1 MTSLPR
7 WRAGLVALTTI
18 SWLASCSTE
27 LRLHRAGEGDA
38 SGPGYQ
44 APYVGIPYPLMYTAY
59 DLEITH
65 RVVKCEFGQ
74 YRITTS
80 VELQGT
86 VTAPD
91 QDNMFLIDPNSMY
104 GPFKSGK
111 LSVTYLPN
119 GAVASLNASADDKTA
134 AMVGSLVTGAIK
146 SRLVPPLAAAAA
158 AVGLANA
165 CPAGGGLVQEALT
178 NMPVV
183 TYRLGELSK
192 DLKAKGEAVKGTLA
206 LITAAGTNVPDSLK
220 TTYVTQLE
228 ALGQAQEALAA
239 AKKESKQLLDTV
251 SLVDRVRWPAKS
263 SELAYTLAV
272 NQARAEKKWPNVDAT
287 RLDVGLALSG
297 LRTIG
302 ATPAR
307 LPNIQVDARLGLPYR
322 LARTGT
328 LRVCEG
334 PCREDA
340 AEYFAQ
346 NGPVLQ
352 LGDVF
357 YLPCRSPAFTST
369 SCEMVYADT
378 GELKSMGAARPV
390 TAAEAFSGMV
400 KDGATQYSDYR
411 IARRAYEEAEAE
423 KVKAAATAPAVAAA
437 AARLSAV
444 AAASVEPGAAGATV
458 GLAEADAAADMLL
471 ATTAVLRRS
480 LPPASK

>member
-1 MTSLPR
+1 MTSLIQ
-7 WRAGLVALTTI
+7 WRAELVALATI
-18 SWLASCSTE
+18 AWLAGCSAE
-27 LRLHRAGEGDA
+27 LRLHRAGEKDA
-38 SGPGYQ
+38 SVPGYQ
-44 APYVGIPYPLMYTAY
+44 ARYAGIPYPLMYTAY

-80 VELQGT
+80 VELQAT

-111 LSVTYLPN
+111 VSVTYLPN

-134 AMVGSLVTGAIK
+134 TVVGSLVTGAIK
-146 SRLVPPLAAAAA
+146 SRLVPPLAVAAA

-165 CPAGGGLVQEALT
+165 CPAGGALVQEALT
-178 NMPVV
+178 SMPGV

-192 DLKAKGEAVKGTLA
+192 DLKAKGEAVKDTLE

-228 ALGQAQEALAA
+228 ALSQAQEALAA

-263 SELAYTLAV
+263 SELAYTHAV
-272 NQARAEKKWPNVDAT
+272 NQTRAERKWPNVDAT
-287 RLDVGLALSG
+287 RLDVGLALTG

-307 LPNIQVDARLGLPYR
+307 LPNVQIDTRLGLPYR
-322 LARTGT
+322 LARPGT

-334 PCREDA
+334 PCSEDVV
-340 AEYFAQ
+340 EYLTQ

-357 YLPCRSPAFTST
+357 YLPCRSPAFTSA
-369 SCEMVYADT
+369 SCEMAYEQT

-423 KVKAAATAPAVAAA
+423 KNKAASTAPAAA
-437 AARLSAV
+437 AARLSAL
-444 AAASVEPGAAGATV
+444 AAASVEPGGAGATA
-458 GLAEADAAADMLL
+458 GLAEAEAAADMLL
-471 ATTAVLRRS
+471 ATTAALRRS